1 LGIISLAAPAKYSV
15 RAFHE
20 PKHPYRSEFMR
31 DRDRIMYSKAFRR
44 LVSKTQVFITGFD
57 DHVRNRL
64 THTLEVAQIAR
75 TIACK
80 LKLDTDLTEAI
91 ALGHDLGHTPF
102 GHVGERTLNLIM
114 NNCDPI
120 TRDYCQVGSKEL
132 VLDDCVRGFKHNLQ
146 SIRVVTELSSSNY
159 LQPNGTGLNLTNFT
173 LFGIWH
179 HSKTYWKQ
187 CENGKKNQCFLYPK
201 AHVCANNQH
210 LSVGYYKKYE
220 KFITIPQGTPS
231 WSFEALIAAH
241 ADEIAQRHHDVED
254 ALEGKLIAKKE
265 VVDLI
270 EKYFAIYIEANP
282 LDKSN
287 FKILKEMVD
296 PKKEKKE
303 TIITSKDFLT
313 LLSRFIVNFLVD
325 RLLKSSSRNLDTFIK
340 KYGLKNKRD
349 FEKQYPAFTFE
360 EVKELIDFEDKS
372 IPSDGFNDA
381 HKQFQE
387 ELRKL
392 VLNAHSVQ
400 RMDGKARYIIR
411 RIFKAYLSNPQQL
424 PDKTIISLFREYDP
438 KFIPTLRSDGEID
451 IGQLRDQLDHLH
463 KLAVLLKDD
472 ANYDQHSEKT
482 IVGDN
487 TNEKKDDLVRFRI
500 ALLRVICDYVAGMT
514 DSYAIKDYENLYN

>member
-1 LGIISLAAPAKYSV
+1 LVINCLSTGSYLSTF
-15 RAFHE
+15 RFH
-20 PKHPYRSEFMR
+20 
-31 DRDRIMYSKAFRR
+31 
-44 LVSKTQVFITGFD
+44 V
-57 DHVRNRL
+57 
-64 THTLEVAQIAR
+64 
-75 TIACK
+75 
-80 LKLDTDLTEAI
+80 
-91 ALGHDLGHTPF
+91 
-102 GHVGERTLNLIM
+102 
-114 NNCDPI
+114 
-120 TRDYCQVGSKEL
+120 
-132 VLDDCVRGFKHNLQ
+132 
-146 SIRVVTELSSSNY
+146 
-159 LQPNGTGLNLTNFT
+159 
-173 LFGIWH
+173 
-179 HSKTYWKQ
+179 
-187 CENGKKNQCFLYPK
+187 
-201 AHVCANNQH
+201 
-210 LSVGYYKKYE
+210 
-220 KFITIPQGTPS
+220 
-231 WSFEALIAAH
+231 EALIAAH